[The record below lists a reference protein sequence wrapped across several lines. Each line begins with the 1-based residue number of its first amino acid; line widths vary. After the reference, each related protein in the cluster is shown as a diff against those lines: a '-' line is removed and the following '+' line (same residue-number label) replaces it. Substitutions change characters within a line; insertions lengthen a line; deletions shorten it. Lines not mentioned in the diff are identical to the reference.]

1 MIRSFYASAWAVLLV
16 FLLPPAAFG
25 GESSQVRKAEFLEEQ
40 QLAFIRP
47 GLVFDIE
54 QAWVET
60 DGTVKYRFK
69 VTDPKGAPLDREGI
83 FTPGTLSV
91 SSLIA
96 NIPEGDTLYRSYVT
110 RTQTSPEG
118 ASAVQAATDS
128 GGSFQK
134 LRDGLYLYTFGAK
147 LPSGYAAGTT
157 HTVAAWASRDL
168 SEFELG
174 TDLDADTFDWVP
186 SGADVTVVRN
196 VVNDQK
202 CNQCHGS
209 LVAHGS
215 RTEVAVCVIC
225 HTPQS
230 TDPDTGNTVDMTTMA
245 HKIHMGELL
254 PSVEAG
260 TPYQIIGF
268 GRSVHDYSSVVYP
281 ADVRNCQTCHIEEVE
296 DAARATARVERRS
309 GVRIGTADMQGRGRT
324 GTPRP
329 GISASVAARNLTLTS
344 NQHLLRPSR
353 RACGSCHDNVNFA
366 TGENHAGLPQI
377 SDTQC
382 SRCHTAEGELEF
394 DLSIKGAHTI
404 PRFSKELEGINF
416 ELFGVTNGSPG
427 QTPTVEFS
435 ITTDAG
441 SPVSP
446 NQMTRLALVLA
457 GAKGAVADFGQVFSE
472 NVTAASGQGGR
483 YLYTFQNK
491 LPEDASGA
499 WAVGIEGY
507 RDAVIL
513 AGTLQERS
521 ARDAGENKTLAFS
534 TTGGG
539 PVPRRQVVAQ
549 AKCNACHF
557 SLDLHGSN
565 RNSVDQCVLCHN
577 PATTDVARRPA
588 DQGPAESV
596 NFKEM
601 IHRIHSGD
609 SLSRE
614 LTIFGFGATPH
625 NYNEVRYPR
634 ERTDCA
640 ACHVDGSELLPLAGE
655 LASTVDPRGFL
666 NPAPPVTGACL
677 SCHDTLSTAAHAD
690 LTISPIYGESCDVCH
705 GQGSAFAVDKSH
717 AR

>member
-1 MIRSFYASAWAVLLV
+1 MIRYCCTAVWTALLLL
-16 FLLPPAAFG
+16 LLPLPFFAA
-25 GESSQVRKAEFLEEQ
+25 ESEQARKAEFLDEQ

-54 QAWVET
+54 LAWVED

-83 FTPGTLSV
+83 FTPGTISV

-96 NIPEGDTLYRSYVT
+96 NIPEGDTLYRSYAT
-110 RTQTSPEG
+110 RTQTSPSG
-118 ASAVQAATDS
+118 ASAEQAVADS

-134 LRDGLYLYTFGAK
+134 LEDGLYLYTFGTK
-147 LPSGYAAGTT
+147 LPSGYAAATT

-174 TDLDADTFDWVP
+174 ADLDADTFDWTP

-196 VVNDQK
+196 VVTDQK

-215 RTEVAVCVIC
+215 RTEVAVCVVC

-230 TDPDTGNTVDMTTMA
+230 TDPDSGNTVDMTTMV

-260 TPYQIIGF
+260 MPYQIIGF
-268 GRSVHDYSSVVYP
+268 RQSIHDYSSVVYP
-281 ADVRNCQTCHIEEVE
+281 ADVRNCQTCHIEEVQ
-296 DAARATARVERRS
+296 DAALTIARVERQS
-309 GVRIGTADMQGRGRT
+309 GVRIGTTDVRGRART

-329 GISASVAARNLTLTS
+329 RTSASVVARNLTLTA

-366 TGENHAGLPQI
+366 TGANHAGLPQV

-382 SRCHTAEGELEF
+382 ARCHTAEGELEF

-416 ELFGVTNGSPG
+416 ELVDVTNAVPG
-427 QTPTVEFS
+427 QSPTVEFG

-446 NQMTRLALVLA
+446 SEMTRLGLVLA
-457 GAKGAVADFGQVFSE
+457 GANGAAADFSQVISE
-472 NVTAASGQGGR
+472 NATTASGQGGR
-483 YLYTFQNK
+483 YLYTFQST
-491 LPEDASGA
+491 LPENASGA

-507 RDAVIL
+507 RNAVIL
-513 AGTLQERS
+513 PGTLQERS
-521 ARDAGENKTLAFS
+521 VRDAGENKTLAFS
-534 TTGGG
+534 ATGG
-539 PVPRRQVVAQ
+539 VPLTRRKVVSQ
-549 AKCNACHF
+549 AKCNSCHF
-557 SLDLHGSN
+557 SLDFHGSS

-577 PATTDVARRPA
+577 PATTDVGRRPA
-588 DQGPAESV
+588 DEGPAESV

-601 IHRIHSGD
+601 IHRIHNGE

-655 LASTVDPRGFL
+655 LASTVDPRGFF
-666 NPAPPVTGACL
+666 NPAPPVSGACL